1 MLVLCWSARDADSTF
16 VLYYVLLKL
25 LDTQSGENQE
35 LPNWLQSSYSA
46 DRQTSHTL
54 YWLNI
59 TKGSSITYLVYLVI
73 EFHKNSKKKSIWC
86 TQL

>member
-54 YWLNI
+54 Y
-59 TKGSSITYLVYLVI
+59 
-73 EFHKNSKKKSIWC
+73 
-86 TQL
+86 